1 VRHDVA
7 LPGRWPERATPS
19 LGLPFRTVTHVL
31 IVEDD
36 RHLRH
41 FLRKALREEGATA
54 DEAASGEQALEAARS
69 TSYDCIILDVMLP
82 GRDGF
87 EVLAALRAQGIGT
100 PILMLTAR
108 AELAHR
114 VRGLESGADDYLS
127 KPFDLAELLA
137 RVQALVRRAR
147 MGGGDPTL
155 RVGSLALNPLARRV
169 TLGSRTIDLTPREFS
184 LLEFLMQ
191 NAGRTLSRSRI
202 AEAVWNYQFDT
213 QTNVVDQY
221 VTYLRR
227 KLSADSAGDGGPE
240 ILTVRGVGYRLELP

>member
-1 VRHDVA
+1 M
-7 LPGRWPERATPS
+7 
-19 LGLPFRTVTHVL
+19 THVL

-36 RHLRH
+36 RHLRQ
-41 FLRKALREEGATA
+41 FLRKALGEEGVTT
-54 DEAASGEQALEAARS
+54 DEAATGEDALAAALASG
-69 TSYDCIILDVMLP
+69 YDCIILDVMLP

-87 EVLAALRAQGIGT
+87 DVLTTLRAQGIAT

-108 AELAHR
+108 TELTHR
-114 VRGLESGADDYLS
+114 VRGLESGADDYLA

-137 RVQALVRRAR
+137 RVQALLRRAK
-147 MGGGDPTL
+147 MGGSDPTVRIGEL
-155 RVGSLALNPLARRV
+155 TLNPLTRRV
-169 TLGSRTIDLTPREFS
+169 ALGARQVDLTPREFS

-202 AEAVWNYQFDT
+202 AEAVWNYQFDS

-227 KLSADSAGDGGPE
+227 KLGNGTEAPD
-240 ILTVRGVGYRLELP
+240 IVTVRGVGYRLEGS